1 MILKN
6 KNVLKALKMF
16 LYMPVGFVSAIL
28 LKNPD
33 CVVKTRG
40 QERITAPADTGR
52 ELDYHRADT
61 QRQTTILA

>member
-1 MILKN
+1 
-6 KNVLKALKMF
+6 MF
-16 LYMPVGFVSAIL
+16 LYMSVGFVSAIL
-28 LKNPD
+28 LKNQD